1 MRLWDEREE
10 GVCERGERGGREGKA
25 EDVVLL
31 VRIRAGRDNYKE
43 REREEERS
51 SGGVVERPE
60 RETWGQGKKHGIGE
74 RRERGKC
81 GGK

>member
-1 MRLWDEREE
+1 MRDEREE
-10 GVCERGERGGREGKA
+10 GVWERRERGGREGKA

-51 SGGVVERPE
+51 SGGVVEWRE
-60 RETWGQGKKHGIGE
+60 RETWEQGKKTDGIGK